1 MEVTTMK
8 FEKRICEMLEGV
20 DTPET
25 LKVFVANK
33 GIHLDDDESEALLQQ
48 LSKAEKYQESA
59 EALADDELENVA
71 GGGCGGGGSSKPD
84 YSSYIGKRCE
94 VQRYNPIETKYGT
107 IIGATPELVCGEY
120 MPEFK
125 VQLDDGEV
133 VFQDFQTYGFRI
145 IK

>member
-25 LKVFVANK
+25 LKVFMANK

-71 GGGCGGGGSSKPD
+71 GGCGGGGGDSKPD
-84 YSSYIGKRCE
+84 FSSYIGKRCTISE
-94 VQRYNPIETKYGT
+94 SGVTKYGT
-107 IIGATPELVCGEY
+107 VVDVRPVLVCSEY
-120 MPEFK
+120 VPEYLVK
-125 VQLDDGEV
+125 LDDGNAKWV
-133 VFQDFQTYGFRI
+133 LHQTCSFHFV
-145 IK
+145 K